1 MASSS
6 ASQLSNNATHDALA
20 HAADRVGAAASFLCA
35 LHCAALPFVL
45 TVLPALGLSFLGDHR
60 FERAFIAFASVLAL
74 TTLIRGYRR
83 HRVAAALYLL
93 LPGLALLW
101 TGGWIFDTGSAPIL
115 HATLVTLGGCSVALA
130 HIVNMRLTHL
140 FGACCAPGGE
150 PSA

>member
-6 ASQLSNNATHDALA
+6 APQLNNSAHDALA
-20 HAADRVGAAASFLCA
+20 HAADRLGATASFLCA

-60 FERAFIAFASVLAL
+60 FERIFIAFASVLAL
-74 TTLIRGYRR
+74 TTLIRGYRK
-83 HRVAAALYLL
+83 HRVPAALFLL
-93 LPGLALLW
+93 TPGLILLW

-115 HATLVTLGGCSVALA
+115 HATLVALGGCCLALA

-140 FGACCAPGGE
+140 FGTCCAPGEAG
-150 PSA
+150 S